1 MMIKDLFVLLFSIYQ
16 SYVKLL
22 TIQKLGISERIKKI
36 GFFGNFKE
44 KNLIYVLKWL
54 PF

>member
-1 MMIKDLFVLLFSIYQ
+1 MIKDLFVLLFSIYQ

-36 GFFGNFKE
+36 GFSTTLKK
-44 KNLIYVLKWL
+44 KNIIYVLKWL
-54 PF
+54 SF

>member
-1 MMIKDLFVLLFSIYQ
+1 MIKDLFVLLFSIYQ

-36 GFFGNFKE
+36 GFSATLK
-44 KNLIYVLKWL
+44 KKILIYALKWL